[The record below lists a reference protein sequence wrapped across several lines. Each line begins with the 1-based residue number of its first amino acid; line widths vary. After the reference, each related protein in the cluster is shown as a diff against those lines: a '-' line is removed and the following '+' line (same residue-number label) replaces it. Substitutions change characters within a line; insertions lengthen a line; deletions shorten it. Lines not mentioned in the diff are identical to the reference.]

1 MSDNKVVTLR
11 GLVRKN
17 SRAMALSGLLLSI
30 YHVAEAMIAVLLG
43 WLAHSL
49 IASENVWHLV
59 GGIAALGAT
68 LATVSVSWQTG
79 FRILQATSARNVCE
93 LRAGITSQVVSHGA
107 VSYTHLTLPTKA

>member
-1 MSDNKVVTLR
+1 MSRGGRRVSDNKVVTLR

-49 IASENVWHLV
+49 IASENGTWWV
-59 GGIAALGAT
+59 
-68 LATVSVSWQTG
+68 
-79 FRILQATSARNVCE
+79 E
-93 LRAGITSQVVSHGA
+93 SQ
-107 VSYTHLTLPTKA
+107 P